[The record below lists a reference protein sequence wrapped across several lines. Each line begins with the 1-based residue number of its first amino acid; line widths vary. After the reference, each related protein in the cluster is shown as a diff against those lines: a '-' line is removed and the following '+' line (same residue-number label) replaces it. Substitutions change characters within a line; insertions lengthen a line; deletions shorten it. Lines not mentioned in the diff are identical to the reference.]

1 MSSVTF
7 LSSSNKPQKD
17 RRFNDLDE
25 YLTVDELSSKIK
37 FSKQSLYNLI
47 YKKTFIIGKH
57 YFKPTPKKILFKWSE
72 IQTWIER
79 PLHADGQTL
88 VNESIGKRPG
98 NQCRPTQNKPKS
110 SINI

>member
-1 MSSVTF
+1 ME
-7 LSSSNKPQKD
+7 
-17 RRFNDLDE
+17 E

-47 YKKTFIIGKH
+47 YKKTFIMGKH

-72 IQTWIER
+72 IQTWVER
-79 PLHADGQTL
+79 SSDINNETL
-88 VNESIGKRPG
+88 INESTRKRSCDQGHPA
-98 NQCRPTQNKPKS
+98 QDTFKS

>member
-1 MSSVTF
+1 ME
-7 LSSSNKPQKD
+7 
-17 RRFNDLDE
+17 E

-47 YKKTFIIGKH
+47 YKKTFIMGKH

-72 IQTWIER
+72 IQAWVER
-79 PLHADGQTL
+79 SSDYNDEAIINEPAPKDPDVQTQP
-88 VNESIGKRPG
+88 V
-98 NQCRPTQNKPKS
+98 QDTPKS

>member
-1 MSSVTF
+1 ME
-7 LSSSNKPQKD
+7 
-17 RRFNDLDE
+17 E

-47 YKKTFIIGKH
+47 YKKTFIMGKH

-72 IQTWIER
+72 IQAWIER
-79 PLHADGQTL
+79 PSNTN
-88 VNESIGKRPG
+88 NEAIGNEFAPKTPYVQ
-98 NQCRPTQNKPKS
+98 NQPVQDTPKS

>member
-1 MSSVTF
+1 ME
-7 LSSSNKPQKD
+7 
-17 RRFNDLDE
+17 E

-72 IQTWIER
+72 IQAWIER
-79 PLHADGQTL
+79 SSDTNNKTF
-88 VNESIGKRPG
+88 VNESTRKRPY
-98 NQCRPTQNKPKS
+98 NQGHPTQDTPKS

>member
-1 MSSVTF
+1 ME
-7 LSSSNKPQKD
+7 
-17 RRFNDLDE
+17 E

-47 YKKTFIIGKH
+47 YKKTFIMGKH

-72 IQTWIER
+72 IQAWIER
-79 PLHADGQTL
+79 PSNSNDEAIINEFAPKNPDNQTQPAK
-88 VNESIGKRPG
+88 N
-98 NQCRPTQNKPKS
+98 TPKS

>member
-1 MSSVTF
+1 ME
-7 LSSSNKPQKD
+7 
-17 RRFNDLDE
+17 E

-47 YKKTFIIGKH
+47 YKKTFIMGKH

-72 IQTWIER
+72 IQGWIER
-79 PLHADGQTL
+79 PADCNDEAIANEPVSKDTDIQTH
-88 VNESIGKRPG
+88 PA
-98 NQCRPTQNKPKS
+98 QNTPKS